1 MVDFEILSF
10 LPFVFC
16 KLLPS
21 QFYHLLNIMLCDVL
35 RQSTKDNRVIAGRIN
50 DIIALL
56 LNFSKVVPE
65 KLEKQNVDD
74 HKSKQNIVLD

>member
-1 MVDFEILSF
+1 
-10 LPFVFC
+10 
-16 KLLPS
+16 
-21 QFYHLLNIMLCDVL
+21 MLCDIL